1 MNTSFT
7 SDQMTLFGLIMAAVS
22 AFSLIFLSLKH
33 NSTLFFVAT
42 LIGGFIWM
50 AAGQVTRHLEGK
62 SPEKKDP
69 PESP

>member
-1 MNTSFT
+1 
-7 SDQMTLFGLIMAAVS
+7 VS
-22 AFSLIFLSLKH
+22 AFSLTFLRLSM
-33 NSTLFFVAT
+33 NSTLSFVAT